1 MIGSESTVRGWQRR
15 KWIFSL
21 FTRSSVGGSLTFQV
35 ALVAGEAGGLF
46 SASLEFQFRDRR
58 TWSRDIASAK
68 STSNQSWGII
78 CTKKNVI
85 SSQNTL
91 NRVEQ
96 FVWTQINEH
105 VCSWPW
111 KGAGLVG
118 FAQRMFCF
126 IKNMIVIKKLKN
138 CSSFCRM
145 RLLSITHVTVYLDR
159 RALKSKL

>member
-111 KGAGLVG
+111 KGVGLVG
-118 FAQRMFCF
+118 FAQRPFCF
-126 IKNMIVIKKLKN
+126 IKKWSLSRNWKIAVY
-138 CSSFCRM
+138 FAEWD
-145 RLLSITHVTVYLDR
+145 LSIPRVCLPR
-159 RALKSKL
+159 